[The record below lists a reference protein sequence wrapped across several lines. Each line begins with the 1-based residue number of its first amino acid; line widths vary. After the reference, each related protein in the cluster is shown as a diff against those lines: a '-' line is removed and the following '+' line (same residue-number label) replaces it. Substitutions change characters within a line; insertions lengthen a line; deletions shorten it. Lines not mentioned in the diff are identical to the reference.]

1 MGSNG
6 QGWGISVDPWIRI
19 RKINLPAEG
28 IKTSHKILIISSL
41 RYILDSFIKECVNH
55 FECGLLELVGLTG
68 RQAERPEGFLLG
80 RSLFADSNHEPR

>member
-41 RYILDSFIKECVNH
+41 RYILDSFIKECGIRPRDGGIVKM
-55 FECGLLELVGLTG
+55 ESARRIQLVLNWN
-68 RQAERPEGFLLG
+68 QFDLFLLG
-80 RSLFADSNHEPR
+80 SNHEPQ

>member
-28 IKTSHKILIISSL
+28 VKTSHKIMIISSL
-41 RYILDSFIKECVNH
+41 RYILDSFIKECGIRPRDVGIVKM
-55 FECGLLELVGLTG
+55 ESKRRIQLLLNWNQFD
-68 RQAERPEGFLLG
+68 RFLLG
-80 RSLFADSNHEPR
+80 SNPVPR